1 MFFLNIFTPVM
12 VHIFYGLYVAENRVN
27 NIEQKAIIAA
37 FQDAWSAYRQYAWGH
52 DEFHPITKKSSE
64 WFGVGLTI
72 LDSMDTAIIMGLK
85 KGSYL
90 FFLLLFS
97 TYLSLGVV
105 KGSNIIKFNYKTIF
119 KDF

>member
-1 MFFLNIFTPVM
+1 M
-12 VHIFYGLYVAENRVN
+12 VHILYGLYVAENRVN
-27 NIEQKAIIAA
+27 NVEQKAIIAA

-85 KGSYL
+85 KGWCL
-90 FFLLLFS
+90 FFSSAF
-97 TYLSLGVV
+97 
-105 KGSNIIKFNYKTIF
+105 
-119 KDF
+119 